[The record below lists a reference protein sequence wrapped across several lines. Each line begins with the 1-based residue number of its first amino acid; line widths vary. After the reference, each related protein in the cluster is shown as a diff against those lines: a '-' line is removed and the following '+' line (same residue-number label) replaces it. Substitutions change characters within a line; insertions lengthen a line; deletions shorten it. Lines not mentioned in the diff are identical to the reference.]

1 MDVDA
6 TLPEGASVRAQDT
19 PGEQDAGRQRTGS
32 GFTPLLRVFRYTDA
46 RGWALNAVALAAMV
60 GSGTALPLM
69 DLVFGGFVN
78 VFDRFV
84 AGKLSPDTF
93 MAEVGRYT

>member
-1 MDVDA
+1 
-6 TLPEGASVRAQDT
+6 
-19 PGEQDAGRQRTGS
+19 
-32 GFTPLLRVFRYTDA
+32 
-46 RGWALNAVALAAMV
+46 MV